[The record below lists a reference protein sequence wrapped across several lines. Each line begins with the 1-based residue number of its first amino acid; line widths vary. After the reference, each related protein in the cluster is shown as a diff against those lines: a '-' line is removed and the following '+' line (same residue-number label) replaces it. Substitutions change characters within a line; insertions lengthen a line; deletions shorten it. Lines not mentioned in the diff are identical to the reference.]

1 MSGRTSDGA
10 ALTDRV
16 GLVGCV
22 KSKLAHA
29 APAADLYVSPL
40 FRGRRAFVEKSCGR
54 WFILSALYGVAR
66 PDAVL
71 EPYDATLNDASRAE
85 RRSWA
90 DRVLQ
95 QLDDE
100 LGSCAGR
107 DVRDPRR
114 CQLHRLRVGE
124 RLAQQRGS
132 RGAASGRPQSRPA
145 AGLLRCG
152 WLRAADG
159 TGTRRPH
166 ESTARSHQPRPEVG
180 RARCLECYLSPR
192 RVPDARARSRLAGV
206 P

>member
-10 ALTDRV
+10 APTDRV

-22 KSKLAHA
+22 KSKLTRA
-29 APAADLYVSPL
+29 ASAADLYVSPL
-40 FRGRRAFVEKSCGR
+40 FRGRRASVEKSCGG

-100 LGSCAGR
+100 LGSCQGVTFEIHAGTNYT
-107 DVRDPRR
+107 DFGLVSG
-114 CQLHRLRVGE
+114 LR
-124 RLAQQRGS
+124 S
-132 RGAASGRPQSRPA
+132 RGAVVELPVAGLSLGQQLAFYGA
-145 AGLLRCG
+145 AGLVQRTAPASEDRTSPPLEATSLAPKWDERDAWGAIQPSTSSRRSCP
-152 WLRAADG
+152 LA
-159 TGTRRPH
+159 TGRP
-166 ESTARSHQPRPEVG
+166 P
-180 RARCLECYLSPR
+180 
-192 RVPDARARSRLAGV
+192 
-206 P
+206 